1 MLKVY
6 VVGLGKPNMGMGWP
20 YHRFDIV
27 AAMKEYR
34 EKLQRIGESKGI
46 EFHGYDVPEKESHI
60 IQLLDRLESGNF
72 DAVLAISLTAEFAS
86 LGPPIFKIADSGLP
100 TVVYTKPFSTYWDG
114 AGRLYKGGYKV
125 VVCDSNN
132 IEDVTPIFDV
142 VKAVVKLKHTRL
154 LLLKDYDYDIKCMD
168 PRVKE
173 PRWMGTSYF
182 RRLKEIF
189 GIETVKRSIPDV
201 FCYYEQIK
209 ETDANLLATEAINAS
224 AGIFGPTEG
233 EITKAARLYLA
244 VRDMM
249 KATHTNA
256 VTIDCLSSIR
266 HKTLP
271 ISPCLTISRLNDE
284 GIPAGCEADVE
295 SLITLCFC
303 HYLADRPGF
312 QADPVIDEGSNKIIF
327 AHCTAATRLMGDGQP
342 RFRYR
347 FRTQTESFRDV
358 AIETDMKANEEV
370 TILKLI
376 GVMGAKYVCWPE
388 ITAYKRFEGY
398 HLLAYKAKTVKLAK
412 LEWGCRTKVAI
423 ELTPDEIETF
433 KRNFYGHHRVLLYG
447 DYVKQLQLLAR
458 FLGINFVNKLYL
470 EVK

>member
-6 VVGLGKPNMGMGWP
+6 VVGLGKPNMEIGWP
-20 YHRFDIV
+20 YHDFDVV
-27 AAMKEYR
+27 AAMKEYK

-46 EFHGYDVPEKESHI
+46 EFRGYDVPEKESHI
-60 IQLLDRLESGNF
+60 IQLLDRLENENF

-86 LGPPIFKIADSGLP
+86 LGPSIFKIADSGLP

-114 AGRLYKGGYKV
+114 AGRLYKSGYRV

-132 IEDVTPIFDV
+132 IEDVAPIFDV
-142 VKAVVKLKHTRL
+142 VKAIVRLKHTRL

-168 PRVKE
+168 PRIKE
-173 PRWMGTSYF
+173 PRWMGPSYF
-182 RRLKEIF
+182 KRLKEIF

-201 FCYYEQIK
+201 FRYYEQIK
-209 ETDANLLATEAINAS
+209 ETDAKLLATEAINVS
-224 AGIFGPTEG
+224 DGVFGPTE
-233 EITKAARLYLA
+233 EEVAKAARLYLA
-244 VRDMM
+244 VRNMM
-249 KATHTNA
+249 KDTGTNA

-271 ISPCLTISRLNDE
+271 ISPCWTISRLNDE

-295 SLITLCFC
+295 SLIILCFC

-312 QADPVIDEGSNKIIF
+312 QADPVIDESSNKIIF
-327 AHCTAATRLMGDGQP
+327 AHCTAATSLMGDGEP
-342 RFRYR
+342 HFGYR
-347 FRTQTESFRDV
+347 FRTQTESSRDV
-358 AIETDMKANEEV
+358 AIEADMKENEEV

-376 GVMGAKYVCWPE
+376 GIMGAKSVCWPE
-388 ITAYKRFEGY
+388 ITVYKRFEGY
-398 HLLAYKAKTVKLAK
+398 HLLAYKAKTVKIDK
-412 LEWGCRTKVAI
+412 LGWGCRTKVAI
-423 ELTPDEIETF
+423 ELTSDEIENF

-447 DYVKQLQLLAR
+447 DYVKQLQLLAS